1 MLNNFDNYLN
11 EASLRGNIGVPGEG
25 GSSDP
30 SWLAKVK
37 MEKDPRMAEFERE
50 NRADIQNFMSLIGQ
64 SQRLQAGHEDALS
77 DLTVTAFR
85 TLFKGL
91 LDDVEFDFKLN
102 SEAREMLEETPD
114 KPELPDFEEI
124 TDEKIVNEIHKR
136 KILRTIQQGMGLNS
150 KAILNLP
157 LFKSGIKDIL
167 GAEDGERYLSLLNKI
182 SDVAKFNDWRLPDN
196 VIQQFLRMSGA
207 GASSIDFPEE
217 EVDPDLA
224 QKVLDD
230 LEKGKDFTESD
241 SAEEMMSGLEMKIV
255 ARGVDLS
262 VLVHEA
268 IKAVYMLPLQMSL
281 EHLSEE
287 EAEQV
292 IMNTDT
298 LFDEAEEFKYGPEMQ
313 AAFRDA
319 ITSHPDVE
327 ERFTGYQRAMSAA
340 EAEESDS
347 LWDELSGEEQ
357 RLYWMV
363 FGMIAAMGKEDPKEM
378 LKVVHAVLTGDKK
391 QIEDLFYPII
401 EEALNNLASHEEYGR
416 GYEEED
422 DTPRYETPAP
432 EIREEPE
439 MRPEA
444 EMSKDE
450 IANAIIDAYM
460 RGDEEE
466 ADRLRKKYI
475 GEGLN
480 LSFKAWLRV
489 NG

>member
-1 MLNNFDNYLN
+1 MLNNFDKFLN
-11 EASLRGNIGVPGEG
+11 EASLKGNIGVPGEG
-25 GSSDP
+25 ESNDP

-37 MEKDPRMAEFERE
+37 REKDPRMAEFERE
-50 NRADIQNFMSLIGQ
+50 NRAEISGFMNLIGQ
-64 SQRLQAGHEDALS
+64 SQRLQAGHENALS

-102 SEAREMLEETPD
+102 TEAREMLQETPD
-114 KPELPDFEEI
+114 KPELPSVEEI

-157 LFKSGIKDIL
+157 LFKSGIKRIL
-167 GAEDGERYLSLLNKI
+167 GAENGERYLSLLNKI
-182 SDVAKFNDWRLPDN
+182 ADVAKFNDWRLPDQA
-196 VIQQFLRMSGA
+196 IQQFLRMSGA
-207 GASSIDFPEE
+207 GASSIEFPEE
-217 EVDPDLA
+217 EVDSDLA

-230 LEKGKDFTESD
+230 LENGKDFTESD
-241 SAEEMMSGLEMKIV
+241 SAEEMMSGVEARIV

-268 IKAVYMLPLQMSL
+268 IKAIYMLPLQMSL

-319 ITSHPDVE
+319 INSHPDVE
-327 ERFTGYQRAMSAA
+327 ERFSSYRREMGGVDSERADTA
-340 EAEESDS
+340 
-347 LWDELSGEEQ
+347 WDELSAEEQ
-357 RLYWMV
+357 QLYWMV
-363 FGMIAAMGKEDPKEM
+363 FGMIASMGQEEPKEM
-378 LKVVHAVLTGDKK
+378 LKVVYAVL
-391 QIEDLFYPII
+391 IEDKSDIKRLFYPIV
-401 EEALNNLASHEEYGR
+401 EEALKNLGEQAEYMQEPKEES
-416 GYEEED
+416 
-422 DTPRYETPAP
+422 PRYEMPSAPASSTSDV
-432 EIREEPE
+432 
-439 MRPEA
+439 
-444 EMSKDE
+444 EMSQEE
-450 IANAIIDAYM
+450 IQDAIIDAYL
-460 RGDEEE
+460 RGDTDE
-466 ADRLRKKYI
+466 ADRLRKKYL

-480 LSFKAWLRV
+480 VSFSAWLRI
-489 NG
+489 NS

>member
-1 MLNNFDNYLN
+1 MLSNFDKFLN

-30 SWLAKVK
+30 SWLAKIK
-37 MEKDPRMAEFERE
+37 SEKDPRMAEFERE
-50 NRADIQNFMSLIGQ
+50 NRGEIQNFMGLIGQ

-85 TLFKGL
+85 ALFKGL

-102 SEAREMLEETPD
+102 SEAREILQETPD
-114 KPELPDFEEI
+114 KPEMPSLEEI

-157 LFKSGIKDIL
+157 LFKSGIKRIL

-196 VIQQFLRMSGA
+196 MIQQFLRMSGS
-207 GASSIDFPEE
+207 GASSIEFPEE

-230 LEKGKDFTESD
+230 LENGTDFTESE
-241 SAEEMMSGLEMKIV
+241 ATEEMMSGLEMKIV

-287 EAEQV
+287 DAEQV
-292 IMNTDT
+292 IMNTDS

-319 ITSHPDVE
+319 IASHPDVE
-327 ERFTGYQRAMSAA
+327 ERFASYRREMGGADSERADTA
-340 EAEESDS
+340 
-347 LWDELSGEEQ
+347 WDELSAEEQ
-357 RLYWMV
+357 QLYFTV
-363 FGMIAAMGKEDPKEM
+363 FGMVAAMGQEDPKEM
-378 LKVVHAVLTGDKK
+378 LEVIYAILM
-391 QIEDLFYPII
+391 EDQTKIKRMFYPIV
-401 EEALNNLASHEEYGR
+401 EEAMKNLEEQSEYMRGSVEDKPMPTQ
-416 GYEEED
+416 GYEM
-422 DTPRYETPAP
+422 P
-432 EIREEPE
+432 EEP
-439 MRPEA
+439 MSSRPEE

-450 IANAIIDAYM
+450 IQDAIIDAYL
-460 RGDEEE
+460 RGDTAE
-466 ADRLRKKYI
+466 ADRLRKKYL

-480 LSFKAWLRV
+480 LSFNAWARI
-489 NG
+489 NS